1 MRLTYKQKA
10 AATLLLCALA
20 ASAPA
25 DDKTEYDQRVA
36 ARLVT
41 LFQALDRN
49 ADGALTREES
59 QGDLDL
65 GPRFAAIDINS
76 DGTVTREEL
85 QRYIG
90 QRYGVRSEPPAA
102 PTLSGK

>member
-1 MRLTYKQKA
+1 MRLTSEQKA
-10 AATLLLCALA
+10 AAILLLSALA
-20 ASAPA
+20 APAPA

-36 ARLVT
+36 ARLLT
-41 LFQALDRN
+41 LFQSLDRN

-76 DGTVTREEL
+76 DGNVTREEL

-90 QRYGVRSEPPAA
+90 QRYGVRPEPTPFPIVSE
-102 PTLSGK
+102 K